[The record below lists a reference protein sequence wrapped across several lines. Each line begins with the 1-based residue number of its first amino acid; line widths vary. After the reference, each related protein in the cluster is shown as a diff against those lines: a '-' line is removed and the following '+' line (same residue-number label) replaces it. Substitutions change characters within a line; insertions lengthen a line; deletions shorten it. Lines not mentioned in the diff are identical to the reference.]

1 MARDNEK
8 SVRCS
13 FCGKPQEQVEKLIA
27 GPGVYICDECVDLC
41 AGIIGGDED
50 NVRPHG
56 KKVKIEE
63 KVIPKPQEIKEKL
76 DEYVIG
82 QDEAKKALSVA
93 VYNHYKRVYFGGN
106 TDVDIQKSNIVLLGP
121 TGVGKTMLAQ
131 TLAKII
137 DVPFAIADAT
147 TLTEAGYVG
156 EDVENILLRLIQ
168 AADYDIEKAEHG
180 IIYVDEIDK
189 IARKSENPSITRDVS
204 GEGVQQALLKIL
216 EGTVSNVPPQGGRKH
231 PQQEFIQIDTSK
243 ILFICGG
250 AFDGIEKIV
259 EKRMGNSGLGF
270 GAEIKNKQ
278 DFADEDIYSKV
289 IAQDLVKFGLIPELV
304 GRVPVVTGLKQLCR
318 EDLIKILS
326 EPKNALIKQFT
337 ALFEMDNIELE
348 FTEDALISIA
358 DKTLE
363 KKTGARGLRG
373 ILENVLMPIMYSAP
387 SDCTISKIIITR
399 DCVENGAEPE
409 LLHDSNRKPV
419 TLTTKISKSSNKR
432 AI

>member
-63 KVIPKPQEIKEKL
+63 KVIPRPQEIKEKL

-358 DKTLE
+358 DQTLE